1 MIIGNINLK
10 MAFDEIIQTNVK
22 GKSVKEIRATNTDV
36 YSQIYEVHKLCEKL
50 LKQGKPQIVDV
61 IRNDKTYTDSPFISG
76 DNELLLKVTPTT
88 PKLST
93 KLVREIVDV
102 QTYLKFLP
110 DEKKTKNS
118 HLCGSYD
125 KIDNFLIKGEQIT
138 LIPKSYQF
146 NKGENNDS

>member
-10 MAFDEIIQTNVK
+10 MAFDEIIQANVK

-93 KLVREIVDV
+93 KLVREVVGV

>member
-1 MIIGNINLK
+1 MIIGNINLNL
-10 MAFDEIIQTNVK
+10 AFDEIIQANVK
-22 GKSVKEIRATNTDV
+22 GKSLKEIRACNTDV
-36 YSQIYEVHKLCEKL
+36 YSQIYQVHKLCDKL
-50 LKQGKPQIVDV
+50 LKAGKPQIVDV
-61 IRNDKTYTDSPFISG
+61 MRNDKTYTDNPFISA

-93 KLVREIVDV
+93 KLVRKVVDV

-110 DEKKTKNS
+110 DEKKEKNS

-146 NKGENNDS
+146 NKGGNNDS

>member
-93 KLVREIVDV
+93 KLVREVVGV

-146 NKGENNDS
+146 NKGGKNDS

>member
-93 KLVREIVDV
+93 KLVRKVVGV

-110 DEKKTKNS
+110 DEKKTTNS
-118 HLCGSYD
+118 HQVE
-125 KIDNFLIKGEQIT
+125 I
-138 LIPKSYQF
+138 
-146 NKGENNDS
+146 

>member
-93 KLVREIVDV
+93 KLVREVVGV